1 MRHLPFEWALS
12 LRYLKA
18 KRQQVFISL
27 ITWISVGGVA
37 VGVMA
42 LIVVLAVMSGFED
55 LLKHKIVGTN
65 AHVVVLQLDSHRL
78 QDYERRGGAGATGT
92 ACDRCHPVCLQP
104 GDAELAHECD
114 GGRDPRDR
122 SRARA
127 VSDRPR
133 QEHSRG
139 WA

>member
-18 KRQQVFISL
+18 KRQQLFISL

-78 QDYERRGGAGATGT
+78 QDYERGGAGATGPHVNAVT
-92 ACDRCHPVCLQP
+92 
-104 GDAELAHECD
+104 
-114 GGRDPRDR
+114 R
-122 SRARA
+122 SCIVR
-127 VSDRPR
+127 
-133 QEHSRG
+133 
-139 WA
+139 